1 MSTMINTAEATLT
14 LQAVQRIEKI
24 WGTDIR
30 LHNLIGPFVMNPVV
44 IRMNG
49 GYPFKNT
56 EDHLWYV
63 SLKNRNLVT
72 GFLSVCNGHICNDFT
87 WQDNEVLEM
96 LLEKALPDVEKGT
109 VVTFMAEEHEFPLL
123 EKLGFT
129 LERKAVRYAKM
140 VKVI

>member
-1 MSTMINTAEATLT
+1 MNTMTEPAGTT
-14 LQAVQRIEKI
+14 LQVQHIEKI
-24 WGTDIR
+24 WGTDMR

-63 SLKNRNLVT
+63 SLKNRNMIT
-72 GFLSVCNGHICNDFT
+72 GFLAVCNGRICNDFT
-87 WQDNEVLEM
+87 WQDNEVLEI
-96 LLEKALPDVEKGT
+96 LLEKALSDMERGT
-109 VVTFMAEEHEFPLL
+109 PVSFMAEEYELPVL